1 MERRYK
7 LNEALQ
13 KVLGSK
19 NVYFQPSENVKI
31 QYDCIIY
38 KRGKARKIRA
48 DNKRYINHDFYELV
62 AITRNPDS
70 HIVDDLEQAFEYCE
84 HQRSYITNGLY
95 HHVIYLYY

>member
-31 QYDCIIY
+31 QYDCII
-38 KRGKARKIRA
+38 
-48 DNKRYINHDFYELV
+48 RYINHDFYELI